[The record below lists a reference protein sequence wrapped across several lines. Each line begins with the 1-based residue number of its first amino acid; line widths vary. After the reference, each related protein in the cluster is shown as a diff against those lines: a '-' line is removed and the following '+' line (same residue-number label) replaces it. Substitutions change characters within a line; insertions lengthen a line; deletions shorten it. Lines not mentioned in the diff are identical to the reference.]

1 MKLPKDFPI
10 KLTYVLLIIL
20 IWNYMIS
27 PSQKEQFDMKTMKN
41 IEIKLRDNNEE
52 EDINIETFED
62 IKKLLTKKIKKL
74 KSNIESK
81 DNDKKETFQG
91 LDELYNKSSVSSS
104 LNSSPI
110 N

>member
-1 MKLPKDFPI
+1 
-10 KLTYVLLIIL
+10 
-20 IWNYMIS
+20 MIS